1 MAAFACRREGRAVR
15 NVARGIH
22 LGAIWLFTACAV
34 VQVFLAGLGVF
45 VNPAR
50 FELHRDFGYTFGLLL
65 LVVIV
70 AAILGRLGRRQ
81 IGFAVVL
88 MVLYALQSVFVAMRG
103 TVPEIAALHPVN
115 GFLIIAV
122 ASVAGREAWAA
133 WRARVPE
140 TAATGDGSGLVAAT
154 TEEGHR

>member
-1 MAAFACRREGRAVR
+1 MS

-34 VQVFLAGLGVF
+34 VQVFLAGLAVF

-50 FELHRDFGYTFGLLL
+50 FALHRDFGYTFGLLL
-65 LVVIV
+65 LVVIF

-81 IGFAVVL
+81 IGFAVAL
-88 MVLYALQSVFVAMRG
+88 ILLYTLQSVFVAMRASM
-103 TVPEIAALHPVN
+103 PEVAALHPVN

-122 ASVAGREAWAA
+122 AFVSGREAWIA
-133 WRARVPE
+133 WRARRVE
-140 TAATGDGSGLVAAT
+140 ATSGAVSAEESGAIAAG
-154 TEEGHR
+154 